1 MKLFKSLIIA
11 GFINAAAIGEG
22 DGADEADVGFMDLEV
37 LESIAMEPYEGS
49 SDETIDVDKPDNA
62 NDPAND
68 ETDDQEDHDH
78 SEDDTDHHHDDESD
92 HHNNDDHHHHDHDH
106 ENDSDDDKGD
116 DKPDKD
122 GSYVYVEF
130 GSSDS
135 STVAISCTLLALLV
149 HL

>member
-1 MKLFKSLIIA
+1 MKLFKSLIIG
-11 GFINAAAIGEG
+11 GFINATAIGAD
-22 DGADEADVGFMDLEV
+22 DGADQAEVGFMDLEV

-49 SDETIDVDKPDNA
+49 SDETIDFDKPDNA

-68 ETDDQEDHDH
+68 ETDDQDDHDH
-78 SEDDTDHHHDDESD
+78 SEDDTDHH
-92 HHNNDDHHHHDHDH
+92 NDDHHHDDHDH

-135 STVAISCTLLALLV
+135 STVAISCTLLALLM